1 LLSIDTDQAYRGRM
15 LSKTEVLALARS
27 AKVAPEV
34 VRDWLEGL
42 PTTPELSARL
52 ARVYRALRF
61 GASPPAVPTHAALAA
76 ISSRPELVA

>member
-1 LLSIDTDQAYRGRM
+1 M
-15 LSKTEVLALARS
+15 LSKIEVLALARS

-34 VRDWLEGL
+34 ARAWLEGL

-61 GASPPAVPTHAALAA
+61 GASPPAPVESAPIAA
-76 ISSRPELVA
+76 ISSRGGLAL